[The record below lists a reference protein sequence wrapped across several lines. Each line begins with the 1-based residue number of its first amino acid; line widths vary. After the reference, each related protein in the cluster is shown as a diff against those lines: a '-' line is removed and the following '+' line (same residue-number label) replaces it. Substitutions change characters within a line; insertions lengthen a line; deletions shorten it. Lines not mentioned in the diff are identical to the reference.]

1 MCFYLYLVQWNYYI
15 LRLGKKKKKT
25 YKKLRVGI
33 LVYEYVEGVDGKN
46 W

>member
-1 MCFYLYLVQWNYYI
+1 MKLLYSTI
-15 LRLGKKKKKT
+15 REKKKT

-46 W
+46 